1 MNKLKLSALLL
12 GGALSTNAQFI
23 DTSSNDYVTY
33 PPQDTLNVDIT
44 KDTIKLFG
52 GVHYQVENKWMRAE
66 SEIIYVGPGD
76 YVSLN
81 FKTGEPNDSC
91 LVHFVEED
99 HYHEYLLSCSDD
111 IFVIK
116 PQSVYYKIIV
126 FESEIDSSNT
136 NIYYQKVTK

>member
-12 GGALSTNAQFI
+12 GGAISANAQFV

-81 FKTGEPNDSC
+81 FKTGKPNDSC

-99 HYHEYLLSCSDD
+99 HYYEHKVPCSNDTVLVLPD
-111 IFVIK
+111 TN
-116 PQSVYYKIIV
+116 YYKIIV
-126 FESEIDSSNT
+126 FDSKINSKNT
-136 NIYYQKVTK
+136 NIRYQKIAD

>member
-12 GGALSTNAQFI
+12 GGAISASAQFV

-33 PPQDTLNVDIT
+33 PPQDTLKASIT

-52 GVHYQVENKWMRAE
+52 GIHYEVENKWMRAE
-66 SEIIYVGPGD
+66 SEIIYVGPED
-76 YVSLN
+76 VVMLDLYTKV
-81 FKTGEPNDSC
+81 PNDSC

-111 IFVIK
+111 VFVID
-116 PQSVYYKIIV
+116 PFGVYYKIIV
-126 FESEIDSSNT
+126 FDSEIDSSNT
-136 NIYYQKVTK
+136 NILYQKVTD

>member
-12 GGALSTNAQFI
+12 GGALSANAQFK

-33 PPQDTLNVDIT
+33 PPQDTLKVSIT

-52 GVHYQVENKWMRAE
+52 GIHYEIENKWMRAE
-66 SEIIYVGPGD
+66 SEIIYVGPED
-76 YVSLN
+76 LVMLDLYTN
-81 FKTGEPNDSC
+81 IPNDSC

>member
-12 GGALSTNAQFI
+12 GGAISANAQFV

-52 GVHYQVENKWMRAE
+52 GVHYEVENKWMRAE

-81 FKTGEPNDSC
+81 FKTNKQNDSC

-99 HYHEYLLSCSDD
+99 HYHEYKVACSNDT
-111 IFVIK
+111 ILIRPSK
-116 PQSVYYKIIV
+116 VYYKIIV
-126 FESEIDSSNT
+126 FDSEIDSSNT
-136 NIYYQKVTK
+136 NIYYQKVTD